1 MKFCPHCGA
10 QLITLPLSG
19 RERHTC
25 PDNGCGFVHWNN
37 PIPVVAAVVECDDS
51 VLLVQNVG
59 WPSSWFGLV
68 TGFLESGEMPE
79 QGVKREV
86 SEEVGLDAKVESY
99 IGMYEFFRKNEL
111 IIAYHL
117 TVTSKILTLDKL
129 EIAKAKWVPTNKVRP
144 WNAGTGYALRDWL
157 ALKGIST
164 ELTDIEGAN

>member
-19 RERHTC
+19 KERHTC
-25 PDNGCGFVHWNN
+25 PDNRCGFVHWNN

-86 SEEVGLDAKVESY
+86 SEEVGLEAKVESY

-144 WNAGTGYALRDWL
+144 WNAGTGHALRDWL